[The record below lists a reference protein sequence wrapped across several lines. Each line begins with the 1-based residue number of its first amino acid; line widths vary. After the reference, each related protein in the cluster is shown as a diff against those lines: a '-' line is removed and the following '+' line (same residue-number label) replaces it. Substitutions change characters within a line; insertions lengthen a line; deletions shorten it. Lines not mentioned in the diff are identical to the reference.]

1 MGLSDESARAL
12 RSWYAFKIRSV
23 LNKPSH
29 ISHVPTKDLFEL
41 YSIEDPITKLE
52 KLQANRLRN
61 LEAQSRTNPNI
72 TNSQQAQQQSR
83 DILEVLRQHKHTPHL
98 DALAASPDT
107 PCPHCDS
114 SFASQHGLR
123 LHIAKKHASLVQRYV
138 PSSFDRLRHA
148 KDGVPTC
155 RACETSFKH
164 WLGLMSHLLSGACP
178 EPSKLAAIDADSQA
192 EPLAEPLA
200 RLKQTI
206 GNSAR
211 FQLPVVAKSVDSQAL
226 TSQCLQCGF
235 WTPDYTKLKSHL
247 RKVHTAK
254 WSALSA
260 VVEKTCGDFAAH
272 TIKGLSCP
280 FCKLKVYN
288 RNKHCFQCPVMFQ
301 VVFEW
306 HAGQPFTSHTNNL
319 NTDPTQ
325 LTLQQ
330 VMNASHPPSS
340 TPRQDTPASNQ
351 RVLLNSSNSCYLN
364 SVLTALFH
372 SAQDLP
378 DTGLEAVFA
387 EMRLGEGAATRPLNM
402 HTSFALRSRTVGWR
416 FDGRQHDA
424 AEFYSALALSGGLQP
439 VPWQARVDGN
449 ADRVEHG
456 YTPLP
461 LPVDQS
467 SSLQSRLDA
476 WAGRGLQYALLE
488 APRLLPVVLR
498 RWLEAQKNQAPIT
511 GLRDPLQVP
520 VWQEGQQRCMVSY
533 RLRAGV
539 FHIGDSVS
547 AGHYRAFWP
556 LQPRGMAVS
565 DDFVRP
571 SVAGA
576 SDSTRIS
583 RGSYLCFLERAE

>member
-1 MGLSDESARAL
+1 
-12 RSWYAFKIRSV
+12 
-23 LNKPSH
+23 
-29 ISHVPTKDLFEL
+29 
-41 YSIEDPITKLE
+41 
-52 KLQANRLRN
+52 
-61 LEAQSRTNPNI
+61 
-72 TNSQQAQQQSR
+72 
-83 DILEVLRQHKHTPHL
+83 
-98 DALAASPDT
+98 
-107 PCPHCDS
+107 
-114 SFASQHGLR
+114 
-123 LHIAKKHASLVQRYV
+123 
-138 PSSFDRLRHA
+138 
-148 KDGVPTC
+148 
-155 RACETSFKH
+155 
-164 WLGLMSHLLSGACP
+164 MSHLLSGACP
-178 EPSKLAAIDADSQA
+178 EPSKLAAIDAHSQA

-254 WSALSA
+254 WAALSA
-260 VVEKTCGDFAAH
+260 VVEKTCGNFAAH

-280 FCKLKVYN
+280 FCKLKVHN

-306 HAGQPFTSHTNNL
+306 HAGQPFTSLTNNL

-325 LTLQQ
+325 LKMQQ
-330 VMNASHPPSS
+330 VMR

-378 DTGLEAVFA
+378 DTEAVFA
-387 EMRLGEGAATRPLNM
+387 EMRLGEGVASRPLNM

-456 YTPLP
+456 FTPLL

-476 WAGRGLQYALLE
+476 
-488 APRLLPVVLR
+488 
-498 RWLEAQKNQAPIT
+498 
-511 GLRDPLQVP
+511 
-520 VWQEGQQRCMVSY
+520 WQEGQQRCMVSY

-556 LQPRGMAVS
+556 LQLRGMAVS

-576 SDSTRIS
+576 PDSTLVS
-583 RGSYLCFLERAE
+583 LLSGAC